1 MLHNPN
7 RLTLKMAAFR
17 DIPRAKAIKQI
28 EVSEETGSFYANV
41 TCEVISEQAIKTGKT
56 IAFDPG
62 VKTILAGFDGEQFI
76 SVDGKAIK
84 KTQKHHAHALDRLQ
98 SRIDRSK
105 NGSKRHKRLINAK
118 KKVLRKRSARVKQI
132 SHCISKTLASMEY
145 NAYLI
150 GDWSKKDSLA
160 DTKSRKGDRIINRAV
175 QNQLPLVK
183 LIGYLSYKTAL
194 KSKQVR
200 KVNEE
205 RSSQTCSSCN
215 HIQEIRLT
223 QRIFRCEHCGAKI
236 NRDDNAAINLYRWNA
251 GPVTGPFDSLERI
264 RLRFVFGRFN
274 ACLARV

>member
-1 MLHNPN
+1 
-7 RLTLKMAAFR
+7 
-17 DIPRAKAIKQI
+17 
-28 EVSEETGSFYANV
+28 
-41 TCEVISEQAIKTGKT
+41 
-56 IAFDPG
+56 
-62 VKTILAGFDGEQFI
+62 
-76 SVDGKAIK
+76 
-84 KTQKHHAHALDRLQ
+84 
-98 SRIDRSK
+98 
-105 NGSKRHKRLINAK
+105 
-118 KKVLRKRSARVKQI
+118 
-132 SHCISKTLASMEY
+132 MEY